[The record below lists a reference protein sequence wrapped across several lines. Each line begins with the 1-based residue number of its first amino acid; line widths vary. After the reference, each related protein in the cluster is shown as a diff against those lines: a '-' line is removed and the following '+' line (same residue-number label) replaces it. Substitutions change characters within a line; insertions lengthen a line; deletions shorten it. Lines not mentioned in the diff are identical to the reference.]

1 MDLFLV
7 NLILINILL
16 LVIAVGIWKLKVN
29 SDEVLE
35 YYWKNLPTTTVNVM
49 KCLEQL
55 QKLDLE
61 IRNGIHKWEWE
72 NKMRDFETEQKELK
86 YLDEE

>member
-16 LVIAVGIWKLKVN
+16 LIIAVGIWKLKAN
-29 SDEVLE
+29 SDRALE
-35 YYWKNLPTTTVNVM
+35 LYNKNLPTTTVNVI

-61 IRNGIHKWEWE
+61 IRNGIYKWEME
-72 NKMRDFETEQKELK
+72 NKIRDIEIP
-86 YLDEE
+86 